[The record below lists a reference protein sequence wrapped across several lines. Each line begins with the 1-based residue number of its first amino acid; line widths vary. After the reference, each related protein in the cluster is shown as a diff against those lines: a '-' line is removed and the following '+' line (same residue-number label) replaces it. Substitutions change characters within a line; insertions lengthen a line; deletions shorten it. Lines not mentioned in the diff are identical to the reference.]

1 MKDDYRGRTVGV
13 GVWEPGKSISVSTEQ
28 LQKLVS
34 QVGEIDL
41 AQLTSTCDD
50 EFMDSNAWMMKLGE
64 SAWQV
69 ADALPAEDLVRLV
82 RFFTLAEMQLPGWE
96 GGKRNPVI
104 CLVKILKSR
113 DEFPADLRK
122 WIRANTDNRYLPYG
136 AAL

>member
-1 MKDDYRGRTVGV
+1 MGV
-13 GVWEPGKSISVSTEQ
+13 GVWEPGMSISVSTEQ
-28 LQKLVS
+28 LRKLVS

-64 SAWQV
+64 SAWRV
-69 ADALPAEDLVRLV
+69 ADSLAAEDLVRLV
-82 RFFTLAEMQLPGWE
+82 RFFTLVEMQLPGWE

-104 CLVKILKSR
+104 YLVKILKSR

-136 AAL
+136 AAV